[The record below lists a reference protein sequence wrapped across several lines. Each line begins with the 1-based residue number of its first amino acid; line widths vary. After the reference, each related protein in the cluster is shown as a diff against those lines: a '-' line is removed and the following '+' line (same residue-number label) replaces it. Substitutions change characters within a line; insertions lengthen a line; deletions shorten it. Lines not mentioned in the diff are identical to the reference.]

1 VVVLLGIAFLAGL
14 ITAVS
19 PCVLPVLPIVLAG
32 GASGGR
38 RRPYA
43 IVAGMIAMF
52 VVSILFAT
60 YLLHELGL
68 PQDLLRNVAIALLF
82 AVAVT
87 LLWPRA
93 GLLLERALAPLSRR
107 LGGGGDLGGGFL
119 LGAALGFAFVPCG
132 GPILAYVSAQAASVN
147 FGFKPIALAIA
158 YALGASV
165 VMLGIAVGGRR
176 VAGPLR
182 ARMSQLRIALGIV
195 VGASALALVFNA
207 DTRLQ
212 TALPNWTNFLQ
223 RHTEQTAYASH
234 KLYGRSATPKPVRQT
249 SLVGL
254 PDYGPAPA
262 LHPGGRWFNTAPLT
276 LRQLRGKVVL
286 IDFWTYSCI
295 NCLRTLPHLEA
306 WYSTYHPEGFVIIG
320 VHTPEF
326 AFEHVASNVG
336 AAIRRLG
343 IKYPVVQDNNYETW
357 TAYNNEYW
365 PAEFLI
371 DRTGHIRHV
380 HLGESSYGETEGFIR
395 RLLSVTDVKETKVP
409 DLTPTGFGTPES
421 YLGYERLERYA
432 GSSLHKNAV
441 ASYTFPRAVP
451 QNELAYAGSWN
462 VMSQRIV
469 AGLDARLRLHFLA
482 QHVYLVLGGHGR
494 VSQLLDGMKRGTIDV
509 NSYRLYTLLNLP
521 KPEDATLDL
530 HFTPGVQAYAFTF
543 G

>member
-1 VVVLLGIAFLAGL
+1 
-14 ITAVS
+14 
-19 PCVLPVLPIVLAG
+19 
-32 GASGGR
+32 
-38 RRPYA
+38 
-43 IVAGMIAMF
+43 MIAMF

-87 LLWPRA
+87 LLWPRS
-93 GLLLERALAPLSRR
+93 GQLLERVLAPLSRR

-147 FGFKPIALAIA
+147 FGFKPVALAIA

-182 ARMSQLRIALGIV
+182 ARMSQLRVALGIV

-276 LRQLRGKVVL
+276 LRQLHGKVVL

-306 WYSTYHPEGFVIIG
+306 WYSTYRPEGFVIIG

-326 AFEHVASNVG
+326 AFEHVASNVS
-336 AAIRRLG
+336 AAIKRLG
-343 IKYPVVQDNNYETW
+343 IEYPVVQDNNYETW

-395 RLLSVTDVKETKVP
+395 RLLGATDVKETKIP

-432 GSSLHKNAV
+432 GSSLHKNTV

-469 AGLDARLRLHFLA
+469 AGLDARLRLHFVA

-530 HFTPGVQAYAFTF
+530 QFTPGVQAYAFTF